1 MNSRTVMQR
10 IITYIIALA
19 AVACIFASVTVT
31 THAEGQY
38 KLTIPKTIY
47 HNRYFS
53 ESWAV
58 YVGNKATGN
67 ESIYPTKVKSSN
79 PKVLKIAKGEVWSNR
94 VSQLDYS
101 VEPKK
106 SGKVVLT
113 VTFNDENGIS
123 RTIQRTTY
131 VKKYPTFIKSLKIN
145 GKKMPVKT
153 DVNASTVISKK
164 SKAKI
169 KFTLTKGWKITGA
182 FGQYCPKGKKDNVL
196 IPATELNKIMKGK
209 TFSFPKKYKRM
220 YVFVEMKKG
229 DDYLDYCVEIKR
241 SK

>member
-79 PKVLKIAKGEVWSNR
+79 PKVLKIV
-94 VSQLDYS
+94 
-101 VEPKK
+101 
-106 SGKVVLT
+106 
-113 VTFNDENGIS
+113 NDENGIS